1 VVLNGNVNEFF
12 HSLISIEILSKQMF
26 TNVEVVI
33 DTGFDGDLVLP
44 EYIISQL
51 GLPYLFRNDVE
62 LVGKTIKQVD
72 FFRGQIKWLN
82 DEIITVDVI
91 ADESFLI
98 GTNLLRHGKL
108 LIDYQSNEVLITK

>member
-1 VVLNGNVNEFF
+1 VSNIKGNINKLFEAE
-12 HSLISIEILSKQMF
+12 ISIEFIDSISQTK
-26 TNVEVVI
+26 VVI
-33 DTGFDGDLVLP
+33 DTGFNGDLVLP
-44 EYIISQL
+44 ITIIDTL
-51 GLPYLFRNDVE
+51 NLKALYRME
-62 LVGKTIKQVD
+62 IALVGETTKEVD